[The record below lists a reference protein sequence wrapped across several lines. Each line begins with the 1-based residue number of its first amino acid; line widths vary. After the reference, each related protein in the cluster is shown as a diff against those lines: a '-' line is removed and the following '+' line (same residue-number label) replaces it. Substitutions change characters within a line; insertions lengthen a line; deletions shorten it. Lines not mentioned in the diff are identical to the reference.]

1 MFDVILQAGASVL
14 LDPVTLGLMGIG
26 TLAGLLA
33 GAIPGF
39 TIAMGIILT
48 LPFTF
53 GMSPIQGLATMMGV
67 FVGGFSGGLMSSM
80 LTGIPGTP
88 SSVATTFDGFPMV
101 RSGKPGLALGLGLWS
116 SFFGGMISA
125 VILVALAPQLAFL
138 GLEFGPW
145 DYFSLIVFALTI
157 TVSLSG
163 DNMIKG
169 LIAGLLGLF
178 AACVGEDEINGVAR
192 FAFGSDHIRQGFA
205 FLPVLIGLFA
215 FSQLLSD
222 VEDSAKAKAPLMKNS
237 AEAIRVEH
245 RKAIATVLMNWINL
259 IRSSFIGIFTG
270 ILPAAGGSISNILA
284 YDQAKKAS
292 NNRNEFGKGA
302 VNGIIA
308 PEAANNATAGGAL
321 IMMMALGI
329 PGDIVTAIMIG
340 ALMIHNIIPGPSF
353 IQDEPLLA
361 YGVFIAFFAAH
372 FFMVG
377 LQAFALRLFL
387 LVTRIPMY
395 ILASVILAYCAIGV
409 FALHN
414 ITFDIW
420 VMFGFGVIG
429 YFMRKLGFPLAPM
442 ILGVVLGKLAELNI
456 ARAIGISDDYSLFV
470 TRPWSLFFLIMAI
483 VSVLFPFYQNAKKDT
498 LFTKMYVPIS
508 MILLALPLFLMGSP
522 VRMVVGGILL
532 SAGCYFIYKRSSILK
547 TI

>member
-1 MFDVILQAGASVL
+1 
-14 LDPVTLGLMGIG
+14 
-26 TLAGLLA
+26 
-33 GAIPGF
+33 
-39 TIAMGIILT
+39 
-48 LPFTF
+48 
-53 GMSPIQGLATMMGV
+53 
-67 FVGGFSGGLMSSM
+67 
-80 LTGIPGTP
+80 
-88 SSVATTFDGFPMV
+88 
-101 RSGKPGLALGLGLWS
+101 
-116 SFFGGMISA
+116 MISA

-532 SAGCYFIYKRSSILK
+532 SAGCYIIYKRSSILK